1 MVEYGTDSI
10 RAIVNL
16 YPRFDGKDKTQLL
29 EYKDNLRVNL
39 SFDRQSVAAILQGEL
54 KPTTT
59 QNSPAVAT

>member
-39 SFDRQSVAAILQGEL
+39 SFDRQSVAAILQGEP